1 MRIVY
6 LKKAVQ
12 CLTVIAASLS
22 VPAMQAQETE
32 LIPLPAPLDF
42 LAVKDVTLETT
53 HVFEYEKML
62 SWTGEGLHAGIQA
75 FGLTIFNSKEIQRDA
90 PIPENIFMICEISD
104 MEGNRVATIKK
115 DLESVFKRI
124 KYTKNFTSRQSVSM
138 GVSRGGEYKLVAEI
152 TPGLFSYEREFVLAA
167 DPGMR
172 IEFPAEATVDSI
184 PNPKIFLSSGYPYE
198 PSDFSGEKQLH
209 WQVTA
214 VKAPTIVI
222 SEGTE
227 AFELRSG
234 TPTLAAIDSLDI
246 SPNIL
251 EPGEYQFIFTSDFAP
266 ANYSFIAKVNDVL
279 APEITL
285 DKGSYTAGESKEA
298 TINVEMSYDY
308 PFVGNGPDGEKPTV
322 KVCAELLGEETSV
335 TYSDDA
341 WADSEMQCTAEL
353 KVPLGKVTEEVVK
366 EYKGEIPLDLSI
378 KFNGDTRH
386 QETLTI
392 PFETDTTSIPDIG
405 TDTPNSLKVKYY
417 NILGVEADETYHG
430 FVISSDGCKIV
441 R

>member
-12 CLTVIAASLS
+12 CLTVIAATLS

-42 LAVKDVTLETT
+42 LAVKDVTFETT

-104 MEGNRVATIKK
+104 MEGNRVATVKR
-115 DLESVFKRI
+115 DLEGVFKRI
-124 KYTKNFTSRQSVSM
+124 KYTKNFTSRQSASM
-138 GVSRGGEYKLVAEI
+138 GVDRAGEYKLVAEI

-167 DPGMR
+167 EPGMR
-172 IEFPAEATVDSI
+172 IEFPAEATVDTI
-184 PNPKIFLSSGYPYE
+184 PNPRIFLSSGYPYE

-214 VKAPTIVI
+214 VKTPTIVI

-227 AFELRSG
+227 AFELKSE
-234 TPTLAAIDSLDI
+234 TPTLAAIDSLELTPD
-246 SPNIL
+246 IL
-251 EPGEYQFIFTSDFAP
+251 EPGEYQFSFTSDFVP

-279 APEITL
+279 DPEISL
-285 DKGSYTAGESKEA
+285 DRSSYTVGESKEA

-308 PFVGNGPDGEKPTV
+308 PFVGKGPDGEKPTV
-322 KVCAELLGEETSV
+322 RVCAELLGEETSV

-341 WADSEMQCTAEL
+341 WADSGMQCTAEL
-353 KVPLGKVTEEVVK
+353 KVPLGKVTDDVVK
-366 EYKGEIPLDLSI
+366 EYKGEIPLNLSI
-378 KFNGDTRH
+378 EFNGDTRY
-386 QETLTI
+386 QKTLALSFEAVSTGIRDIRTDI
-392 PFETDTTSIPDIG
+392 PAG
-405 TDTPNSLKVKYY
+405 LKVRHY
-417 NILGVEADETYHG
+417 NPLGVEVDETYHG
-430 FVISSDGCKIV
+430 LVISSDGHKVI